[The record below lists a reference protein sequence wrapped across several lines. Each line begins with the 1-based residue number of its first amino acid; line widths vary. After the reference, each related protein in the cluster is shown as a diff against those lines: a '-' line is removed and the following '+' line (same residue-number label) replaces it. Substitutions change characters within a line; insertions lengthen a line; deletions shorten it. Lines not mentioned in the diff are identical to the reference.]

1 MEDGEDVK
9 NQQQLFV
16 AKMAE
21 DNYFKKKKKNQKRN
35 KKKSATTL
43 VAKMGED
50 KFFKKGNYEK
60 SDTLFVQH
68 KTCTHVEN
76 KIKAEHPKKFK
87 PLCL

>member
-1 MEDGEDVK
+1 
-9 NQQQLFV
+9 
-16 AKMAE
+16 
-21 DNYFKKKKKNQKRN
+21 
-35 KKKSATTL
+35 
-43 VAKMGED
+43 MGED

-87 PLCL
+87 LLYCEKQRKQICCSY